1 MQAPTDNI
9 LLRTDSYKVTHWRQ
23 YPPGTQFVYSYF
35 ESRGGKFHDVVFF
48 GLQYYLKRYLEG
60 QVVTQEKIDEAA
72 ALFRAHFGDTE
83 GRLFNRAGWQ
93 YILREHGG
101 RLPVTIRA
109 VPEGTVVP
117 CHNVLMT
124 IENTDP
130 QCFWLTNYLETLLVQ
145 VWYGSSVATQSRE
158 MKFLLLKYLDQTGDP
173 GLVDFK
179 LHDFGFRGVS
189 SVETAGVGAAAHLV
203 NFLGTDT
210 VEGLVVARDYYREPM
225 AGFSIPAA
233 EHSTITS
240 WGREHEVDAMR
251 NMLEQ
256 FPAGLVAVVSDSF
269 NIFEACEETW
279 GEQLRDLVLQRNGTL
294 VIRPDSGDPPTVLAA
309 GQPNVFG
316 ILCEKFGY
324 SVNDK
329 GYKVLNPRVR
339 VIQGDAVEFEMLDR
353 ILYAMK
359 SAGYSADNVAF
370 GSGGGLLQK
379 LNRDTLRFA
388 FKCAGVTIDGV
399 EHPVYKSPV
408 TDTEKQSK
416 GGRMK
421 LVRVEGPHG
430 PSFATVAASDPGEDQ
445 LVEVFRD
452 GRIVREWSFAEI
464 RQRAR
469 IPADRRRAGG
479 G

>member
-1 MQAPTDNI
+1 MKPATDNL
-9 LLRTDSYKVTHWRQ
+9 LLRTDSYKITHWRQ
-23 YPPGTQFVYSYF
+23 YPPGTQYVYSYF

-60 QVVTQEKIDEAA
+60 CAVTRAMIDGADSLLRE
-72 ALFRAHFGDTE
+72 HFGDRD
-83 GRLFNRAGWQ
+83 GRLFHRAGWE
-93 YILREHGG
+93 YILREFGG
-101 RLPVTIRA
+101 RLPVVIRA
-109 VPEGTVVP
+109 VPEGSVVP

-130 QCFWLTNYLETLLVQ
+130 RCYWLTNYLETLLVQ

-158 MKFLLLKYLDQTGDP
+158 MKALLLQYLHETGDP

-189 SVETAGVGAAAHLV
+189 SVETAGVGGAAHLV
-203 NFLGTDT
+203 SFRGTDT
-210 VEGLVVARDYYREPM
+210 LEGIVMARDYYGEPM

-233 EHSTITS
+233 EHSTITA

-256 FPAGLVAVVSDSF
+256 FPEGLVAVVSDSF
-269 NIFEACEETW
+269 NIFEACAEIW
-279 GEQLRDLVLQRNGTL
+279 GEKLKPLVLGRNGTL

-309 GQPNVFG
+309 GHPSVFG

-324 SVNDK
+324 TVNAK

-339 VIQGDAVEFEMLDR
+339 VIQGDAVDFEMLDR
-353 ILYAMK
+353 ILNAMK
-359 SAGYSADNVAF
+359 SAGYSADNIAF

-379 LNRDTLRFA
+379 LNRDTLEFA
-388 FKCAGVTIDGV
+388 FKCAAVTVDGV
-399 EHPVYKSPV
+399 DRPVYKSPV
-408 TDTEKQSK
+408 TDMEKQSK
-416 GGRMK
+416 SGRMK
-421 LVRVEGPHG
+421 LVHVEGPHG
-430 PSFATVAASDPGEDQ
+430 PTYHTVPTADPREDQ

-452 GRIVREWSFAEI
+452 GRIVRQWTFAEV
-464 RQRAR
+464 RQRAGEKGEGR
-469 IPADRRRAGG
+469 GEKG
-479 G
+479 E